1 MKRVKTFLFLIVILL
16 FQNCSFDNKSNI
28 WKNKNTIEEKDKD
41 LFENFE
47 SLQSINKP
55 YNEIKKLEN
64 NIILKLDNID
74 ESDNWSDI
82 FYSGSNN
89 FNNFKY
95 RELNQIKFK
104 GKKLTKNKLDNNIF
118 YQNDY
123 IVTTDQKGN
132 IFQYSI
138 TENKVIN
145 KFSFYKKKYKRVKK
159 NLNLIIEK
167 NIVYVA
173 DNIGYLYAIDLINN
187 KYLWAKNYKIP
198 FRSNIKI
205 FDDKLITS
213 NQDNILYFFDKT
225 NGQILK
231 SIPTEESIVKNQFKN
246 NISLNKE
253 SIFFINTYGSI
264 YSINKKNMRI
274 KWFIN
279 LNQSLEL
286 NASNLFSGTEIVNY
300 GDKLFISSSEFLYI
314 IDINSGLILHKKKI
328 ILNLKPIIS
337 NNYGFFVSKNNLLI
351 SIDLRT
357 GKILYSYNINQQIA
371 EFLDIKK
378 KSIEY
383 KNIYLINDSI
393 YIFLKNSYVLKFNV
407 EGKIKKVIK
416 LNAKIKTNPIFVN
429 GSIIY
434 LNQNNNLIILD

>member
-1 MKRVKTFLFLIVILL
+1 MINEKSKTFLFLIVIL

-64 NIILKLDNID
+64 NILKLDNID

-145 KFSFYKKKYKRVKK
+145 KFSFYKK
-159 NLNLIIEK
+159 
-167 NIVYVA
+167 
-173 DNIGYLYAIDLINN
+173 
-187 KYLWAKNYKIP
+187 
-198 FRSNIKI
+198 
-205 FDDKLITS
+205 
-213 NQDNILYFFDKT
+213 
-225 NGQILK
+225 
-231 SIPTEESIVKNQFKN
+231 
-246 NISLNKE
+246 
-253 SIFFINTYGSI
+253 NTRG
-264 YSINKKNMRI
+264 
-274 KWFIN
+274 
-279 LNQSLEL
+279 
-286 NASNLFSGTEIVNY
+286 
-300 GDKLFISSSEFLYI
+300 
-314 IDINSGLILHKKKI
+314 
-328 ILNLKPIIS
+328 
-337 NNYGFFVSKNNLLI
+337 
-351 SIDLRT
+351 
-357 GKILYSYNINQQIA
+357 
-371 EFLDIKK
+371 
-378 KSIEY
+378 
-383 KNIYLINDSI
+383 
-393 YIFLKNSYVLKFNV
+393 
-407 EGKIKKVIK
+407 
-416 LNAKIKTNPIFVN
+416 
-429 GSIIY
+429 
-434 LNQNNNLIILD
+434 